1 MFWASFPIEIQ
12 QKTELDNVVYKF
24 MLYAQHWLF
33 FVGTRDLYV
42 GWCFWLSLFLCVFA
56 VWCFV
61 NFCAESIW
69 EVKIW
74 AWSGKFWEGFPV
86 VCAGEGYLWCALAQ
100 SICGFFILPCKSL
113 QQRVCLAGLM
123 LPFSVFACV
132 HLSHIVQIMESRGS
146 SSCLFMDSVWIW
158 LSWKGKFK
166 EAAVWWPSA
175 SCLQKIEGD
184 RSNSVE
190 VISGDKFNISSIYML
205 ICCIMNTKY
214 ACHPYGVAFCSVS
227 VLDGREAH
235 TQWYK
240 SSGIK
245 GFFLLNYMFPSTSVM
260 EFFFSFLLHHSSR
273 SSFFFFFFLNFSR
286 VFFLEIP
293 S

>member
-1 MFWASFPIEIQ
+1 
-12 QKTELDNVVYKF
+12 
-24 MLYAQHWLF
+24 
-33 FVGTRDLYV
+33 
-42 GWCFWLSLFLCVFA
+42 
-56 VWCFV
+56 
-61 NFCAESIW
+61 
-69 EVKIW
+69 
-74 AWSGKFWEGFPV
+74 
-86 VCAGEGYLWCALAQ
+86 VCAGEGCLWCALAQ

-214 ACHPYGVAFCSVS
+214 ACHPYGVTFCSVS
-227 VLDGREAH
+227 FLDGREAH

-245 GFFLLNYMFPSTSVM
+245 GFFLLNYMYVSFYKCDGIFVFIFTTP
-260 EFFFSFLLHHSSR
+260 FFSVK
-273 SSFFFFFFLNFSR
+273 FFFFLNFYR

-293 S
+293 SLGIDFSLMANPSINW

>member
-1 MFWASFPIEIQ
+1 
-12 QKTELDNVVYKF
+12 

-205 ICCIMNTKY
+205 ICCTMNTKY
-214 ACHPYGVAFCSVS
+214 VCYPYRVTFCGVSFLDWWELYTFMILKFGNKRLKLHHTMRVISASLYVSIYNCYGVFTTSQFFSA
-227 VLDGREAH
+227 
-235 TQWYK
+235 W
-240 SSGIK
+240 
-245 GFFLLNYMFPSTSVM
+245 FFLISLCIFWGFHPTV
-260 EFFFSFLLHHSSR
+260 LPLADG
-273 SSFFFFFFLNFSR
+273 
-286 VFFLEIP
+286 
-293 S
+293 